1 MKLFSS
7 LVTYGVFLLSV
18 SAHAD
23 FKSFSKS
30 EYDTAIKSGHT
41 LVVDF
46 HASWCPTCKKQE
58 PILNEIVNM
67 KGYET
72 VVALKADFDKEK
84 DLKKM
89 GMNTLLSVG
98 QGSANPP
105 RLIELHYLKGPKN
118 QKPLMLIGKG
128 ITFDSGG
135 ISLKP
140 A

>member
-84 DLKKM
+84 DLKKILNVSKQSTIVVFKGGKEVGRSTGSTSKDELKKLIDM
-89 GMNTLLSVG
+89 GL
-98 QGSANPP
+98 
-105 RLIELHYLKGPKN
+105 
-118 QKPLMLIGKG
+118 
-128 ITFDSGG
+128 
-135 ISLKP
+135 
-140 A
+140 